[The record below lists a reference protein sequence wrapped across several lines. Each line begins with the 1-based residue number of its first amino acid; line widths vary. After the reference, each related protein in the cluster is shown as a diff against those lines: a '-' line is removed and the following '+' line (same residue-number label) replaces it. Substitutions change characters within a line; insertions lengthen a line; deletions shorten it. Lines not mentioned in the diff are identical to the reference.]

1 MAMNGEPEDVL
12 GKADALMRRHR
23 SFVAGAPKP
32 PADSDEDVPVLTDE
46 VDLDGPAAPDALDAQ
61 QRIAEILNRL
71 EPEIASLVQQW
82 LATELPHLV
91 AKELGAL
98 APRLIQAT
106 HQSLEQALLP
116 ELSRL
121 IRESDDRGQGA
132 QGRS

>member
-1 MAMNGEPEDVL
+1 MNGEPEDVL

-23 SFVAGAPKP
+23 SFVAGASKP

-46 VDLDGPAAPDALDAQ
+46 VDLDDSAAQETLDAQ
-61 QRIAEILNRL
+61 QRIADILNRL
-71 EPEIASLVQQW
+71 EPEIASLVRQW
-82 LATELPHLV
+82 LAAELPHIV
-91 AKELGAL
+91 ARELGAL

-121 IRESDDRGQGA
+121 IREPEDRRQRTED
-132 QGRS
+132 RS